1 MTNILGRLMLSAL
14 LIAGA
19 VLCWG
24 ESRRLEAVAGVWQ
37 QLVLLQNDV
46 AAPEAPSSL
55 TRWLP
60 AALRP
65 VADAGSQTGAQQ
77 KATGDYWLAR
87 YDDLVRTRGGDPDPA
102 VRLAAANAAY
112 RVARRAGEPG
122 IAMAEQLDAVR
133 EAYGEVLTLDPANVD
148 AAWNYEFVARTR
160 DVVARARVVGRS
172 RPSADTPG
180 LARPRGAVTVHGAAS
195 APPPDVKAE
204 EFETIAPMDFGDRE
218 AQPEAT
224 PGSTIKRKG

>member
-1 MTNILGRLMLSAL
+1 MTNMLGRVMLAAL
-14 LIAGA
+14 FIVGA

-24 ESRRLEAVAGVWQ
+24 ESQRLTAVAGVWQ

-46 AAPEAPSSL
+46 PAPAAPSPL

-65 VADAGSQTGAQQ
+65 VADTGAQQ
-77 KATGDYWLAR
+77 KATGDYWLTR

-112 RVARRAGEPG
+112 RVARRSGEPG
-122 IAMAEQLDAVR
+122 MAMAERLDAVR
-133 EAYGEVLTLDPANVD
+133 EAYGEVLTLDPANAD

-160 DVVARARVVGRS
+160 DVVARARVAGRA
-172 RPSADTPG
+172 RPAPETPG
-180 LARPRGAVTVHGAAS
+180 LARPRGTVTVHGAAS

>member
-1 MTNILGRLMLSAL
+1 MTNILGRLMLAAL

-24 ESRRLEAVAGVWQ
+24 ESQRLEAVAGVWQ

-46 AAPEAPSSL
+46 AAPDEASRPLSL
-55 TRWLP
+55 ARWLP

-65 VADAGSQTGAQQ
+65 VADTGAQQ
-77 KATGDYWLAR
+77 KATGDYWLGR

-112 RVARRAGEPG
+112 RVARRVGEPG
-122 IAMAEQLDAVR
+122 MAMAEQLDAVR

-195 APPPDVKAE
+195 AAPPDVKAE